1 MIFLKNKENIKE
13 LVNSVRE
20 LSTSYSEVY
29 SLMKGTVNS
38 VRDFRSL
45 IGDEQ
50 GGSKSGLVKLGI
62 ALILFPDPT
71 ISDIIGMGLIATGL
85 AYSKIKPPPI
95 YIRDVYSTIENE
107 LDIIRR
113 GV

>member
-1 MIFLKNKENIKE
+1 MKNNENIKE
-13 LVNSVRE
+13 LVNAVKE
-20 LSTSYSEVY
+20 LSTSYSEIY

-38 VRDFRSL
+38 VREFRSL
-45 IGDEQ
+45 VGEEQ

-62 ALILFPDPT
+62 ALILFPDPI
-71 ISDIIGMGLIATGL
+71 ISDIIGTGLIAAGL

-95 YIRDVYSTIENE
+95 YIRDVYSNIENE
-107 LDIIRR
+107 LDTIMK

>member
-1 MIFLKNKENIKE
+1 MKNKENIKE
-13 LVNSVRE
+13 LVNAVKE
-20 LSTSYSEVY
+20 LTASYHELY
-29 SLMKGTVNS
+29 SLMKGTANGVHE
-38 VRDFRSL
+38 FRNL

-50 GGSKSGLVKLGI
+50 GSSKSSLVKLGI

-71 ISDIIGMGLIATGL
+71 ISDILGSALIATGL

-95 YIRDVYSTIENE
+95 YIRDVYSTIEDE
-107 LDIIRR
+107 LETIKR